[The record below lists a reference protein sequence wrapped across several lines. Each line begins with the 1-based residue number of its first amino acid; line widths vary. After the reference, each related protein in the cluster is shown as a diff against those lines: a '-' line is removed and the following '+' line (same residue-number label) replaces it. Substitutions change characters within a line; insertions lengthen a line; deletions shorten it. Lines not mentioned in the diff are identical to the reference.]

1 MSLLG
6 AQATTSFPGMVS
18 ASATSLTPAG
28 DPSNLEVSINTNKA
42 NPIVVTGPKQ
52 PNFDIEV
59 LAPLH
64 AAQVAQAAQAAA
76 AAAQAAQAAA
86 AAQAAQAAALASKPV
101 VRTAI
106 ASAVLPPGTHADW
119 MSAAGIATS
128 DFGFVNYIVDHES
141 GWGVQ
146 KWNYSGSGAY
156 GLGQA
161 MPASK
166 MAPYGSDYMTN
177 PITQLKWANA
187 YAIGRF
193 GSWANAYSHWVA
205 VHSW

>member
-28 DPSNLEVSINTNKA
+28 DPSQLEVSINTNKA

-52 PNFDIEV
+52 PNFDTEV

-64 AAQVAQAAQAAA
+64 AAQVAQAAQAA
-76 AAAQAAQAAA
+76 QAAAA
-86 AAQAAQAAALASKPV
+86 AAQAAKVAELARKSAA
-101 VRTAI
+101 RI
-106 ASAVLPPGTHADW
+106 AFVPAVLPPGTHADW
-119 MSAAGIATS
+119 MSAAGIAAS
-128 DFGFVNYIVDHES
+128 DFGFVNYIIDHES

-156 GLGQA
+156 GIGQA

-187 YAIGRF
+187 YAVGKF
-193 GSWANAYSHWVA
+193 GSWANAYSHWMA
-205 VHSW
+205 TRSW